1 MHRDNIYFLKRG
13 SHDMKRKRNEY
24 KSMNY
29 SPKIATPN
37 FLALA
42 LTQSLFAS
50 PLIKARRI
58 VGGADLLRKILT
70 LHSFQI
76 VQLTNM
82 VREVIVEEI
91 ISNHHVLE
99 LMSVVHS
106 FVLINGSPS

>member
-1 MHRDNIYFLKRG
+1 
-13 SHDMKRKRNEY
+13 
-24 KSMNY
+24 
-29 SPKIATPN
+29 
-37 FLALA
+37 
-42 LTQSLFAS
+42 
-50 PLIKARRI
+50 
-58 VGGADLLRKILT
+58 LRKILT